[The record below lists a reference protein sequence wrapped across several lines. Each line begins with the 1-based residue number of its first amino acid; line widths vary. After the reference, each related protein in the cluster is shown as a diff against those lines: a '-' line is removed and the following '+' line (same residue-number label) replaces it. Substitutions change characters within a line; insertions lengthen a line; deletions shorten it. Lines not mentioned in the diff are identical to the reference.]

1 MHCSFLNHIW
11 EFDRFQ
17 VTEEDMQRNKMY
29 KVEKQRKEE
38 QVNYEYFDDFL
49 QSLNI
54 NVNLKPLKEKDLDRA
69 VQLTIRTN
77 QFNLNGIRKTREEI
91 IKVIHQDNTYNQ
103 IINVKDRFGDYGIA
117 GLLLATQFQN
127 TLVIDTFLLSCRVL
141 GRNVE
146 EVVMAQVQEYCTS
159 EGLDTIIVHFTP
171 TSKNQPFIEFLVRT
185 NWLKDNETNMYS
197 FLINKNQF
205 IAEYK

>member
-1 MHCSFLNHIW
+1 M
-11 EFDRFQ
+11 
-17 VTEEDMQRNKMY
+17 
-29 KVEKQRKEE
+29 
-38 QVNYEYFDDFL
+38 
-49 QSLNI
+49 
-54 NVNLKPLKEKDLDRA
+54 
-69 VQLTIRTN
+69 
-77 QFNLNGIRKTREEI
+77 
-91 IKVIHQDNTYNQ
+91 
-103 IINVKDRFGDYGIA
+103 
-117 GLLLATQFQN
+117 LLATQFQN

>member
-1 MHCSFLNHIW
+1 MNHIW

-38 QVNYEYFDDFL
+38 QVNYEYLDDFL

-54 NVNLKPLKEKDLDRA
+54 NVNLRPLKEKDLDRA

-91 IKVIHQDNTYNQ
+91 IKAIHEE
-103 IINVKDRFGDYGIA
+103 
-117 GLLLATQFQN
+117 N
-127 TLVIDTFLLSCRVL
+127 TL
-141 GRNVE
+141 
-146 EVVMAQVQEYCTS
+146 
-159 EGLDTIIVHFTP
+159 
-171 TSKNQPFIEFLVRT
+171 
-185 NWLKDNETNMYS
+185 
-197 FLINKNQF
+197 
-205 IAEYK
+205 

>member
-1 MHCSFLNHIW
+1 VHCSFLNHIW